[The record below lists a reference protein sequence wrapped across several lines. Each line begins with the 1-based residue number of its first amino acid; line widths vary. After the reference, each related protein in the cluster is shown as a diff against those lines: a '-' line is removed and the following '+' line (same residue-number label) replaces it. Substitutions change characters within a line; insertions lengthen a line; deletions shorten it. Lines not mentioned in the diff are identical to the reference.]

1 MSTPDRTPE
10 NISERPW
17 SPALA
22 LHTWTLDTTPMA
34 EVLAIARE
42 TGWDGVELRQVD
54 FDRAAAS
61 GVSLEDTVAAIR
73 AAQVPVV
80 TLGTR
85 SGFLFAQGDERRA
98 LLAALEASCRTAR
111 ALGGPMLMTG
121 PGQREASMREAV
133 AVLREAGDIVAGHG
147 LRLAVEFS
155 WMHPVLASVPR
166 LAELLDGAAHP
177 ACGAL
182 LDTYHLQRS
191 GRPGRG
197 FGEIDGSRIFAVQYS
212 DCATEATSDP
222 KPPADRRL
230 PGEGDVAWPEVFE
243 ALADAGYA
251 GPLSCEAPNPALWAR
266 DARHVAAEALAATRR
281 VLAASRRPT
290 PQRLTGAAGAAA
302 DAR

>member
-1 MSTPDRTPE
+1 MSTPDRPL
-10 NISERPW
+10 ERPW

-54 FDRAAAS
+54 FDRAATS

-73 AAQVPVV
+73 AAQIPVV

-98 LLAALEASCRTAR
+98 LLVALEVSCRTAR
-111 ALGGPMLMTG
+111 ALGCPMLMTG
-121 PGQREASMREAV
+121 PGQREASLREAV
-133 AVLREAGDIVAGHG
+133 AVLRDAGDIVAGHG

-166 LAELLDGAAHP
+166 LAELLEGAAHP

-197 FGEIDGSRIFAVQYS
+197 FGEIDASRIFAVQYS
-212 DCATEATSDP
+212 DCATEPSTDP

-230 PGEGDVAWPEVFE
+230 PGEGDVAWSEVLG

-251 GPLSCEAPNPALWAR
+251 GPLSCEAPNPAIWMR
-266 DARHVAAEALAATRR
+266 DARSVAAEALSATRR
-281 VLAASRRPT
+281 QLAAPPRQT
-290 PQRLTGAAGAAA
+290 PERSTETSGLAPEP
-302 DAR
+302 R

>member
-1 MSTPDRTPE
+1 MSTLDHSP
-10 NISERPW
+10 ERPW

-34 EVLAIARE
+34 QVLAIARE

-54 FDRAAAS
+54 FDRAAAA
-61 GVSLEDTVAAIR
+61 GETLDDTIAAIR
-73 AAQVPVV
+73 TARVPVV

-98 LLAALEASCRTAR
+98 LLASLEASCRTAQ
-111 ALGGPMLMTG
+111 ALGCPVLMTG
-121 PGQREASMREAV
+121 PGQREASMREAA

-155 WMHPVLASVPR
+155 WMHPVLSSVPR
-166 LAELLDGAAHP
+166 LAELLDAAAHP

-197 FGEIDGSRIFAVQYS
+197 FGEVDGSRIFAVQFS
-212 DCATEATSDP
+212 DCATEPSPDP
-222 KPPADRRL
+222 RPPADRL
-230 PGEGDVAWPEVFE
+230 MPGEGDVAWAEVLG

-251 GPLSCEAPNPALWAR
+251 GPLSCEAPNPALWAL
-266 DARHVAAEALAATRR
+266 DAHTLAAQALASIRAQLAR
-281 VLAASRRPT
+281 V
-290 PQRLTGAAGAAA
+290 G
-302 DAR
+302 